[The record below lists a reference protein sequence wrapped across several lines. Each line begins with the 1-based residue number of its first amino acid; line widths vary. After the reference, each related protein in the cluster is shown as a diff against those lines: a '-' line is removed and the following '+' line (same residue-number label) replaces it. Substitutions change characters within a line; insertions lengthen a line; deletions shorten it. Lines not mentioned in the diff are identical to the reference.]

1 MHSLL
6 IYNSPTPNRVGPGEA
21 ETINAMALLRSD
33 VLDLFMALDAGS
45 LTPALVSVDSGSAC
59 VVKMLA
65 PASLA
70 WSGAPQKA
78 AVGETIDVSG
88 VLDASKLFV
97 HCADSP
103 APGKLVAKG
112 NRLAAVVAVVAT
124 GATLNEAEE
133 ACEREVRRVAGSVL

>member
-1 MHSLL
+1 M
-6 IYNSPTPNRVGPGEA
+6 
-21 ETINAMALLRSD
+21 INAMALLRSD
-33 VLDLFMALDAGS
+33 VLDLFMSLDAGS